1 MVKPTRAFLFVSLY
15 RAILETRPKPS
26 RQLAWG
32 HRSTWHKDR
41 CLSDTCANEAGRLSD
56 NACRHLRTGR
66 SRLRVEN
73 SSTLSYQNAARGT
86 KQAIKIARGGRLSI
100 WFKVHVALSRFGL
113 WTMIIEIESSPITA
127 ATQMTTGSETVTR
140 KSLLMN
146 KTPKRSAHTFTSRRC
161 VLGALEL
168 LIVSR

>member
-1 MVKPTRAFLFVSLY
+1 
-15 RAILETRPKPS
+15 
-26 RQLAWG
+26 
-32 HRSTWHKDR
+32 
-41 CLSDTCANEAGRLSD
+41 
-56 NACRHLRTGR
+56 
-66 SRLRVEN
+66 
-73 SSTLSYQNAARGT
+73 
-86 KQAIKIARGGRLSI
+86 
-100 WFKVHVALSRFGL
+100 
-113 WTMIIEIESSPITA
+113 MIIEIESSPITA